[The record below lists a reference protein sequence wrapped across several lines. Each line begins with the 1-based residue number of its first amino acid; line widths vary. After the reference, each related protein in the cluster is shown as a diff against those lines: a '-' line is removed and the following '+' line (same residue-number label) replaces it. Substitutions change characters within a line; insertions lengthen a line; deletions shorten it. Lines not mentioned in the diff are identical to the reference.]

1 MVDYHTEQEKRQ
13 IVNAYR
19 SLLRAS
25 KPFINHEDKQD
36 IRKAFNFALDAHRG
50 MRRRS
55 GELYI
60 FHPLAVAT
68 ICAKEIN
75 LGATSIISAF
85 LHDVVEDTETTPDDI
100 EATFG
105 TRVARIINGL
115 TKISDVS
122 GHTKSMQAEN
132 FRKILLTLSDDVRV
146 ILIKLA
152 DRLHN
157 MRTLEAIPARKQLKI
172 ASETLEVYAPLA
184 HRLGLYSI
192 KSELED
198 LALKYTEPEVYHEI
212 VEKLTSNKSQRN
224 RFIRKFTLPL
234 HKKLNELGFN
244 YEIKGRTKSIYS
256 IYRKMKNQG
265 IPFEEVYDVFAIRV
279 ILEAP
284 EEQEK
289 QYCWRTYS
297 VITDTYTPNPNR
309 LRDWISTPK
318 ANGYEA
324 LHTTVMGPLGKWVE
338 VQIRSRRMDEIAEKG
353 FAAHW
358 KYKENAFQKDSR
370 LDEWLHRVRE
380 TLENPSVSAID
391 FLDEFKLNLF
401 SDEVF
406 VFTPNGDLIK
416 LPLNA
421 TALDFAFEIHT
432 EVGLLCFGAKVNR
445 KLVPL
450 DYKLKSGDQVE
461 ILTSKKQ
468 KPNPEW
474 LEYVV
479 TAKAKSK
486 IKATLKD
493 EKRQSSQLG
502 KEILERKFRYHNINP
517 ETHTLNAFTTYMEEE
532 TSLDLFYGIAQGRIS
547 QEDLNTGIARFIQ
560 GKNLQTHQKVN
571 GEEAEQES
579 DQSLEL
585 SPFDK
590 GEVIFEGGEQNY
602 HYTFAKCCN
611 PIPGDDIFGFITKKN
626 DVKVHRTNCS
636 NGIHLMSKFGSRILN
651 AEWGASE
658 IKPVSAFPVG
668 LQILGI
674 DSLGIVS
681 KITDIISK
689 ELQVNMDSIT
699 ISAKAGAFEGSIIL
713 YIYNTKHLERL
724 IEHLAEQEGIESV
737 HRFNPDFYQQ
747 QNEQSEQ
754 PANM

>member
-1 MVDYHTEQEKRQ
+1 MVETHTEQEKRQ
-13 IVNAYR
+13 IINAYR
-19 SLLRAS
+19 TLLRAS
-25 KPFINHEDKQD
+25 KPFINQEEKQS

-60 FHPLAVAT
+60 FHPIAVAT
-68 ICAKEIN
+68 ICAKEMN

-85 LHDVVEDTETTPDDI
+85 LHDVVEDTETTNEDI

-105 TRVARIINGL
+105 SRVARITNGL

-157 MRTLEAIPARKQLKI
+157 MRTLESIPARKQLKI

-212 VEKLTSNKSQRN
+212 AQKLKSNKNQRN
-224 RFIRKFTLPL
+224 RFIRKFTFPIQQ
-234 HKKLNELGFN
+234 KLDELGFH

-256 IYRKMKNQG
+256 IYRKMKHQG
-265 IPFEEVYDVFAIRV
+265 IPFEEVYDVFAIRI
-279 ILEAP
+279 ILDTQP
-284 EEQEK
+284 SQEK
-289 QYCWRTYS
+289 QSCWRTYS
-297 VITDTYTPNPNR
+297 IITDTYTPNPNR

-358 KYKENAFQKDSR
+358 KYKENAFQKDTG
-370 LDEWLHRVRE
+370 LDEWLKRVRE
-380 TLENPSVSAID
+380 TLENPSVNAID

-406 VFTPNGDLIK
+406 VFTPGGDLIK

-432 EVGLLCFGAKVNR
+432 EIGVHCFGAKVNH

-450 DYKLKSGDQVE
+450 DYQLQSGDQVE

-474 LEYVV
+474 LNYVV

-486 IKATLKD
+486 IKTSLKE
-493 EKRQSSQLG
+493 EKRRNSQYG
-502 KEILERKFRYHNINP
+502 KEILERKFRHYGLKPNTHNFN
-517 ETHTLNAFTTYMEEE
+517 EFTNYMEEKS
-532 TSLDLFYGIAQGRIS
+532 SLDLFYSIS
-547 QEDLNTGIARFIQ
+547 KGSINPEDLNMGLARFANRQ
-560 GKNLQTHQKVN
+560 KKNIN
-571 GEEAEQES
+571 G
-579 DQSLEL
+579 QSSNHKPISS
-585 SPFDK
+585 SPENDK
-590 GEVIFEGGEQNY
+590 EKTSEKAEVIFDDGSQDYE
-602 HYTFAKCCN
+602 YTFAKCCN
-611 PIPGDDIFGFITKKN
+611 PIPGDDIFGFVTKQ
-626 DVKVHRTNCS
+626 DGVKVHRTNCP
-636 NGIHLMSKFGSRILN
+636 NGIHLMAKFGYRIIK
-651 AEWGASE
+651 AEWATSE

-668 LQILGI
+668 LKILGI

-681 KITDIISK
+681 TITDIISK

-699 ISAKAGAFEGSIIL
+699 ISSKAGAFEGSIIL
-713 YIYNTKHLERL
+713 YIYDTKHLERL
-724 IEHLAEQEGIESV
+724 VEKLANQEGIEDLQ
-737 HRFNPDFYQQ
+737 RFNPGLQESSEPIPD
-747 QNEQSEQ
+747 QSEL
-754 PANM
+754 

>member
-1 MVDYHTEQEKRQ
+1 MADSHTEQEKRQ
-13 IVNAYR
+13 IINAYR

-25 KPFINHEDKQD
+25 KPFITPEDKQA

-85 LHDVVEDTETTPDDI
+85 LHDVVEDTETTYDDI

-122 GHTKSMQAEN
+122 GNTKSMQAEN

-157 MRTLEAIPARKQLKI
+157 MRTLEAIPAKKQLKI

-184 HRLGLYSI
+184 HRLGLYSL

-212 VEKLTSNKSQRN
+212 AEKLKSNKSQRS

-234 HKKLNELGFN
+234 QLKLNDLGFH

-256 IYRKMKNQG
+256 IYRKMKQQG
-265 IPFEEVYDVFAIRV
+265 IPYEEVYDVFAIRI
-279 ILEAP
+279 ILDAP

-289 QYCWRTYS
+289 QYCWQAYS

-324 LHTTVMGPLGKWVE
+324 LHTTVMGPLGRWVE

-358 KYKENAFQKDSR
+358 RYKENTFQKDTG
-370 LDEWLHRVRE
+370 LDEWLKRVRE
-380 TLENPSVSAID
+380 TLENPSVNAID

-406 VFTPNGDLIK
+406 VFTPNGDLVT

-432 EVGLLCFGAKVNR
+432 EVGSRCFGAKVNH

-450 DYKLKSGDQVE
+450 DYQLKSGDQVE

-474 LEYVV
+474 LNYVV

-486 IKATLKD
+486 IKASVKE
-493 EKRQSSQLG
+493 EKRERSQIG
-502 KEILERKFRYHNINP
+502 KAILQKHFNHQNL
-517 ETHTLNAFTTYMEEE
+517 ETDTRTLNAFAHYMGNDS
-532 TSLDLFYGIAQGRIS
+532 SLDLFYVIAQGRVSEQELETSIS
-547 QEDLNTGIARFIQ
+547 RFISDKCQ
-560 GKNLQTHQKVN
+560 VSQKMP
-571 GEEAEQES
+571 GYKHDES
-579 DQSLEL
+579 RETTFFVQSLEQ
-585 SPFDK
+585 
-590 GEVIFEGGEQNY
+590 GEVLFDGGKQDYE
-602 HYTFAKCCN
+602 YTFAKCCN
-611 PIPGDDIFGFITKKN
+611 PIPGDDIFGFITKH
-626 DVKVHRTNCS
+626 DGVKVHRTNCP
-636 NGIHLMSKFGSRILN
+636 NGIHLMAKFGSKILK
-651 AEWGASE
+651 AEWATSE

-681 KITDIISK
+681 TITDIISK
-689 ELQVNMDSIT
+689 ELKVNMDSIT

-713 YIYNTKHLERL
+713 YVYDTNHLERL
-724 IEHLAEQEGIESV
+724 IEQLANQEGIESV
-737 HRFNPDFYQQ
+737 HRFNPETHSQVSPTTEQQ
-747 QNEQSEQ
+747 FNL
-754 PANM
+754 